1 VKKYVTPKEAAAHF
15 GVCLHTLRRWEK
27 NGQIETIRTPSGRER
42 RYCLE
47 SYTGEGHSQP
57 KQVILYARVSSHQQK
72 DDPSASLRASLNRQI
87 ARLVELYPGAELI
100 SEVGGGL
107 NWKRKNPSTPLRAR
121 FRALLER
128 VMSGDIGTIVV
139 CTQDRLVRFGFDH
152 IQWLCEQHGCQIV
165 VLNETIFSPE
175 RELFEDLL
183 SIIHSFSSRLYG
195 LRKYK
200 TLLKEDKNLSPTGA
214 RKDMETVDGSS

>member
-1 VKKYVTPKEAAAHF
+1 VKKYITPSEAAKHF

-27 NGQIETIRTPSGRER
+27 NGQIEAIRTPSGRER

-47 SYTGEGHSQP
+47 SYTGAGHSQP

-72 DDPSASLRASLNRQI
+72 DDLNRQI

-107 NWKRKNPSTPLRAR
+107 NWKRKK
-121 FRALLER
+121 FRTLLER
-128 VMSGDIGTIVV
+128 VMSGAIGTIVV
-139 CTQDRLVRFGFDH
+139 CTEDRLARFGFDH
-152 IQWLCEQHGCQIV
+152 IQWLCEQYGCQIV

-175 RELFEDLL
+175 RELVEDVL
-183 SIIHSFSSRLYG
+183 SIIHDFSSRLYG

-200 TLLKEDKNLSPTGA
+200 TLLKEDQNLSTTGV
-214 RKDMETVDGSS
+214 RKDMETVDSSR